1 MKWHN
6 LRYLSIVGGFALLL
20 SGCGIDGQS
29 TTPQNSYKE
38 TKSMVIDILKSDEGK
53 KAIEEA
59 LLGESSSSEGS
70 SSSSGTSSSGGSS
83 QSSGSG
89 NSASTSGV
97 KILSTRSSTED
108 IRMAVKDTLSSP
120 EYKKEFEE
128 IMKDP
133 KFAGEFAKVVNSQS
147 KQIHMQLIK
156 DPTYQKSME
165 DMLKSPEMTKML
177 LQLTQTTDYR
187 KQTMSVMQEAMQNPI
202 FRMEVMELLKSV
214 VKEELEPKQSEGAGG
229 AQSKKEESKK
239 EGSSSGE
246 GNEGTGGGS

>member
-20 SGCGIDGQS
+20 SGCGVDGQS
-29 TTPQNSYKE
+29 AAPQNSYKE
-38 TKSMVIDILKSDEGK
+38 TKSMVIDILKSDDGK
-53 KAIEEA
+53 KAIEES
-59 LLGESSSSEGS
+59 LLGESSLSSGSSGSSEN
-70 SSSSGTSSSGGSS
+70 SSSGGG
-83 QSSGSG
+83 SGS
-89 NSASTSGV
+89 SASASGV

-108 IRMAVKDTLSSP
+108 IRTAVKDTLSSP

-177 LQLTQTTDYR
+177 LQLTQTADYR

-239 EGSSSGE
+239 EGSSGGD
-246 GNEGTGGGS
+246 GNEGTGGGSS